1 MNTAAAILESIETEL
16 LGRRGVSFKIAVK
29 QTEWIQEPQDLVCW
43 RCAGSVGPFESD
55 GDGCASC
62 RTVKLPWSR
71 AFRLGKHGGI
81 LRNAVLDLKFRRWR
95 QTGVQVG
102 EALGRVIK
110 AKIDEL
116 GLQPDEV
123 RIIPIPITHRRR
135 IRRGVDH
142 TLVLSRGV
150 LKGSGIRTSRLLR
163 ARKRLEQIGLS
174 ATARTKNMRGGFF
187 VPDRVQKRLRKGSMN
202 GIRVFILMDD
212 VRTTG
217 ATLEEGCR
225 VINRVLSTLGGNN
238 EVEIWIASVGVAG
251 ERRKEDSTDG

>member
-16 LGRRGVSFKIAVK
+16 LGRRGVSFKIAAKRNQWV
-29 QTEWIQEPQDLVCW
+29 QEHQDAVCW
-43 RCAGSVGPFESD
+43 RCAGSVGPHETD

-62 RTVKLPWSR
+62 RAIKLPWTR
-71 AFRLGKHGGI
+71 AFRLGKHEGI
-81 LRNAVLDLKFRRWR
+81 LRDAVLDLKFRRWR
-95 QTGVQVG
+95 QTGLQVG
-102 EALGRVIK
+102 EALGKFIGERIT
-110 AKIDEL
+110 EL
-116 GLQPDEV
+116 GLQTGEV
-123 RIIPIPITHRRR
+123 RIVPIPITHRRR

-150 LKGSGIRTSRLLR
+150 FKGSGIRTSRLLR